1 MNARL
6 NAQPERAALPP
17 YPTSA
22 AAKLRE
28 AKANLQSAIARLM
41 DSECGDATTLNLLT
55 AIADCPSWDEWSDRE
70 FRRLGFAIATELYDY
85 ATIDADFEEAI
96 DDPNNP
102 RNWDEYSVDEE
113 F

>member
-6 NAQPERAALPP
+6 NAQPDRAALPP

-28 AKANLQSAIARLM
+28 AKAKLRSAIDRLIY
-41 DSECGDATTLNLLT
+41 SCGDATTLNLLA
-55 AIADCPSWDEWSDRE
+55 AIADCPNWDEWSDRE
-70 FRRLGFAIATELYDY
+70 FRQLGFSIAIELYDY
-85 ATIDADFEEAI
+85 AMMNADREEALNS
-96 DDPNNP
+96 PNNP
-102 RNWDEYSVDEE
+102 RNWDGYSVDEE